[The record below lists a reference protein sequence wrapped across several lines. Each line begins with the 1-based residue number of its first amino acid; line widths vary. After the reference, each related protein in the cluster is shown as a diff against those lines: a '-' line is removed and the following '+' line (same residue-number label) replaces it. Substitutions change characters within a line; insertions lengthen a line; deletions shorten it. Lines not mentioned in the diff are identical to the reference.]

1 MFEKYDI
8 IIFTL
13 QSSQDTLRLSIV
25 GNKEVIENPK
35 TAWRHSLVTSFPCK
49 NIFLALALKI
59 YAQKDIK
66 VFFLFCLTLLG
77 FFNFLKISCTGLY
90 VLQSFHEQFFGVQR
104 LILALNYSKGD
115 EFLNFVWNTVPF
127 SRSSKTDVSFP
138 YLTVW
143 KLCDLNVVLFLSKT
157 DCQLFKKY
165 LS

>member
-49 NIFLALALKI
+49 NRFLALALKI

-66 VFFLFCLTLLG
+66 VFFSVLSDIAWFFKFSQNILHRIIG
-77 FFNFLKISCTGLY
+77 FAK
-90 VLQSFHEQFFGVQR
+90 
-104 LILALNYSKGD
+104 
-115 EFLNFVWNTVPF
+115 F
-127 SRSSKTDVSFP
+127 S
-138 YLTVW
+138 
-143 KLCDLNVVLFLSKT
+143 
-157 DCQLFKKY
+157 
-165 LS
+165 

>member
-77 FFNFLKISCTGLY
+77 FFNFLKISYTGL
-90 VLQSFHEQFFGVQR
+90 
-104 LILALNYSKGD
+104 
-115 EFLNFVWNTVPF
+115 
-127 SRSSKTDVSFP
+127 
-138 YLTVW
+138 
-143 KLCDLNVVLFLSKT
+143 
-157 DCQLFKKY
+157 
-165 LS
+165 